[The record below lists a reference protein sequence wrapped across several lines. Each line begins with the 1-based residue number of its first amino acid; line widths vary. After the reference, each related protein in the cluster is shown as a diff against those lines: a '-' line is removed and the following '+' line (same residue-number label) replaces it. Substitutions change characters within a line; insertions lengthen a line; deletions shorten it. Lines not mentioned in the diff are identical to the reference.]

1 LSNRKCTLWTSAFA
15 LTGAAATVVPLT
27 AMTPA
32 AQAKVTPKP
41 LVAKTL
47 PYNRLDS
54 GGNGYWAYDNF
65 TRTLTLT
72 YLGKSTD
79 RARGEGEHP
88 TDHLAGG
95 VTGDG
100 IVIRVPVGGPSCQMV
115 WQHPQRVDTE
125 GHEPCTSI

>member
-1 LSNRKCTLWTSAFA
+1 LSNRKCTLQTSAFA

-47 PYNRLDS
+47 PHNRLDS

-100 IVIRVPVGGPSCQMV
+100 IVNRVPVGGPSCQMV

>member
-1 LSNRKCTLWTSAFA
+1 LSNRKRTLQTSAFA
-15 LTGAAATVVPLT
+15 LTGAAATVVPLA

-32 AQAKVTPKP
+32 EQAKVAPKP

-47 PYNRLDS
+47 LHNRLDS
-54 GGNGYWAYDNF
+54 GGKGYWAYDNF

>member
-1 LSNRKCTLWTSAFA
+1 LSNRKRTLQTSAFA

-32 AQAKVTPKP
+32 EQAKVAPKP

-47 PYNRLDS
+47 LHNRLDS
-54 GGNGYWAYDNF
+54 GGKGYWAYDNF

>member
-1 LSNRKCTLWTSAFA
+1 LSNRKRTLQTSAFA
-15 LTGAAATVVPLT
+15 LTGAVATVVPLT

-32 AQAKVTPKP
+32 EQAKVAPKP

-47 PYNRLDS
+47 LHNRLDS
-54 GGNGYWAYDNF
+54 GGKGYWAYDNF